1 MTPTPFVVATP
12 LHWLVP
18 ALAAIV
24 VAGAVAIVV
33 VRAAQSRPIT
43 GIEAFGFYL
52 RAAQI
57 VALLLILSGGA
68 GLLKVGFAQ
77 VFGDKFTY
85 SGGGAFWSG
94 YASTNCSG
102 SAGASVRGSL
112 TGNIR
117 GVLGPI
123 ATALPAPPANGFGS
137 VNITV
142 TPLPLPPGA
151 LGTVQ
156 RKGPGPC
163 VVRNPPPPN
172 LTGQKQSD
180 AIEGA
185 VLLLLGL
192 AIWVLCLRVLPRVE
206 PALGTAAGALRR
218 LETLVGILLFGVV
231 AVGSIAASLPKA
243 IETWLNVANGRVQA
257 PGTALAIGILAI
269 APLLYYA
276 RRARQEFVGPAPQSE
291 ASGVPEPKE

>member
-1 MTPTPFVVATP
+1 MTPAPFVVAAP
-12 LHWLVP
+12 VHWLVP
-18 ALAAIV
+18 ALVGIV

-43 GIEAFGFYL
+43 GVEAFGFYL

-57 VALLLILSGGA
+57 VALLLILSGAA
-68 GLLKVGFAQ
+68 GILKVGFAQ

-85 SGGGAFWSG
+85 PGGAAYWSG
-94 YASTNCSG
+94 YTGSNCSA
-102 SAGASVRGSL
+102 SAGASVSSSI

-117 GVLGPI
+117 GVPGPYP
-123 ATALPAPPANGFGS
+123 TALPAPPANGFGS
-137 VNITV
+137 VHITV
-142 TPLPLPPGA
+142 TPVPLPPGV

-163 VVRNPPPPN
+163 VVRNLPPRN

-192 AIWVLCLRVLPRVE
+192 AIWVACLRFLPRVE
-206 PALGTAAGALRR
+206 PALGTAAATLRR
-218 LETLVGILLFGVV
+218 LETLVGVLLFGVI
-231 AVGSIAASLPKA
+231 AVGSVAGSLPRA
-243 IETWLNVANGRVQA
+243 INMWLSVADGRVQA
-257 PGTALAIGILAI
+257 PGAALAIGILAI
-269 APLLYYA
+269 APLVYYA
-276 RRARQEFVGPAPQSE
+276 RRAGADFVGPVPPPA
-291 ASGVPEPKE
+291 ASGVSEPKA